1 VESTLDRVKQLYESY
16 PYPPLQER
24 LGFPLL
30 AALDHIRC
38 VLWPRRPSLKGLRV
52 LDAGCGTGNVA
63 VELASRYPDVEVVG
77 VDVSRAS
84 LEIARR
90 RAERAGVGGNLRFHQ
105 GTVEGLVELDLGEQ
119 PFDYIVS
126 SGVLHHLAD
135 PQAGARQLSARLA
148 PDGVLGLMVYAP
160 HGRHGVYV
168 LQELLRRVA
177 GSRPMPEQIAIARS
191 VLAAL
196 PADHPFRAKEFADQ
210 DWSDDAGIVDLLLHV
225 RDRSYTVPELR
236 ELLGHAGLRIARF
249 VLPHL
254 YRPETYL
261 GQPALGFTDAQDPA
275 TLAELVCGTM
285 RMHVAIACHADF
297 EPRVVS
303 PEESGARPIRS
314 PLLRWSDRT
323 TVRTSRGKGRG
334 SDLGIQVSEMSYSSR
349 VRDLALDGESARF
362 LESCDGEK
370 TLLEV
375 FREPA
380 MFDALAGTTEADK
393 RRRYRDLI
401 SAMLAGDLV
410 YLLGS

>member
-1 VESTLDRVKQLYESY
+1 MESTLERVKQLYESY

-30 AALDHIRC
+30 AALDHVRC
-38 VLWPRRPSLKGLRV
+38 VLWPRRPSLQGLRV

-63 VELASRYPDVEVVG
+63 VEIASRHPEVEVIG
-77 VDVSRAS
+77 VDLSRAS
-84 LEIARR
+84 LDVARR
-90 RAERAGVGGNLRFHQ
+90 RAERAGVGGNLSFHQ
-105 GTVEGLVELDLGEQ
+105 GSVEGLAELGIGER

-135 PQAGARQLSARLA
+135 PLAGARQLSARLV

-168 LQELLRRVA
+168 LQELLRRLV
-177 GSRPMPEQIAIARS
+177 GTRPMPEQIAVARA

-196 PADHPFRAKEFADQ
+196 PPDHPFRAKEFADQ
-210 DWSDDAGIVDLLLHV
+210 NWSDDAGLVDLLLHV
-225 RDRSYTVPELR
+225 QDRSYTVPELR
-236 ELLGHAGLRIARF
+236 ELLGHAGLKIARF

-261 GQPALGFTDAQDPA
+261 AQGASDFAGEQDPA
-275 TLAELVCGTM
+275 TVAELVCGTM
-285 RMHVAIACHADF
+285 RMHVALACRTDF

-303 PEESGARPIRS
+303 QEDSGARPIRS
-314 PLLRWSDRT
+314 PLLRWSDRAIT
-323 TVRTSRGKGRG
+323 RTSRGRGRARE
-334 SDLGIQVSEMSYSSR
+334 LGIQVSEMSYSAR
-349 VRDLALDGESARF
+349 VRDVALDGESALF

-370 TLLEV
+370 TLGEV

-380 MFDALAGTTEADK
+380 IFEALAGSTEADK
-393 RRRYRDLI
+393 RHRYRDMI
-401 SAMLAGDLV
+401 SVMLAGDLV